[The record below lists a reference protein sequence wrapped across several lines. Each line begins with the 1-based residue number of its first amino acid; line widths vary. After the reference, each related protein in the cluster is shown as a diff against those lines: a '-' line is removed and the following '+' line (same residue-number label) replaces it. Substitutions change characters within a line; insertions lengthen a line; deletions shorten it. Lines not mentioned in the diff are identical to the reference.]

1 MFELF
6 KKIDISIFFISLCIG
21 LFLCYIT
28 NPTPNVIIKYPN
40 PDNANLTTYIDEA
53 SNCFKY
59 KVDKVE
65 CPKDEKLIKELPIQ

>member
-1 MFELF
+1 MFRLLQKLDF
-6 KKIDISIFFISLCIG
+6 SVFFISLCAG

-28 NPTPNVIIKYPN
+28 NPTPTIVIKYPN
-40 PDNANLTTYIDEA
+40 PDNQHLVTYIDDA

-65 CPKDEKLIKELPIQ
+65 CPKDTNLIKELPIQ